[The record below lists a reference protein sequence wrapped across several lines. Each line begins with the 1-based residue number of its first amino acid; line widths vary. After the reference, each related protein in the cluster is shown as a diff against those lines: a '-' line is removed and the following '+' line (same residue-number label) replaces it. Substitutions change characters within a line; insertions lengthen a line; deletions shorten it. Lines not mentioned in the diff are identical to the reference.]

1 MMFLHS
7 FLDHSKYKQKLLDSI
22 NNMSIDTNTIKA
34 VNKDK
39 ISRTDF
45 FLPKEVERPYLKFFN
60 EIINPITEEM
70 CKRLNSSYYEILY
83 TWFQQYNHGDVHN
96 WHNHTGSQF
105 ANVFFVELED
115 NSIGTEFLDP
125 KYNIKVKEG
134 DLITFPSYLYHRSPI
149 NLTQTRKTIISFNS
163 SFSNF
168 KKNET
173 KDDKEK
179 AYWIKNETKD

>member
-1 MMFLHS
+1 
-7 FLDHSKYKQKLLDSI
+7 
-22 NNMSIDTNTIKA
+22 
-34 VNKDK
+34 
-39 ISRTDF
+39 
-45 FLPKEVERPYLKFFN
+45 
-60 EIINPITEEM
+60 
-70 CKRLNSSYYEILY
+70 
-83 TWFQQYNHGDVHN
+83 
-96 WHNHTGSQF
+96 
-105 ANVFFVELED
+105 
-115 NSIGTEFLDP
+115 DP

-179 AYWIKNETKD
+179 AYWIKNETKN